1 MLMPLKSTRRHLEG
15 AIRGR
20 VIGRHGWTWKTP
32 QIACN
37 PFRLAWVQNP
47 NAGMDFRRVRQA
59 GGVKGVSGR
68 KQGSARLSRQ
78 SMTVGGR

>member
-1 MLMPLKSTRRHLEG
+1 MPMPFPRVLRHLEG
-15 AIRGR
+15 AIRGL
-20 VIGRHGWTWKTP
+20 VMGRHGCTWKTP
-32 QIACN
+32 QIASN
-37 PFRLAWVQNP
+37 PFRLTWLQNP